1 MKGVPPVEDFL
12 REYLPKLNE
21 YKGRIFGSLI
31 GLIAGLLW
39 AFLGF
44 WRAAAFLACIVAG
57 YYLGKKIDQRGS
69 IRGILERILPPND

>member
-1 MKGVPPVEDFL
+1 VDDFL
-12 REYLPKLNE
+12 HEYLPRLIE
-21 YKGRIFGSLI
+21 YKGRIIGSLI

-44 WRAAAFLACIVAG
+44 WRAVAFLVCIGVG
-57 YYLGKKIDQRGS
+57 YFLGKKIDQRGS